1 MQRYLV
7 NFNLSNLPVYQTDVL
22 IVGGGIAGLT
32 TALSCKQ
39 KFKIT
44 ILTKAKVKEASTW
57 YAQGGV
63 AAAVGHNDSPQ
74 LHYEDTLKAGSYLN
88 DPEAVRTLT
97 SQAKQAIEML
107 VNIGTKFDQQNGKF
121 LLAKEGGHSTAR
133 VLHAGDATGSVIALS
148 LAKAVS
154 RLPNVQLL
162 EEVFVIDILTIDDTC
177 IGLLAYEKKNGQ
189 KVAFLAPAVVLAA
202 GGVGQLYKSTT
213 NPLVAT
219 ADGIALA
226 FRAQAE
232 LKDLE
237 FLQFHPTALD
247 TDENPKFLISEALR
261 GEGAYLVTGNG
272 DRFMLSRHPLA
283 ELAPRDTVSQAI
295 ASLNAAGV
303 QVYLDA
309 RHLGAAFLKQ
319 RFPGIYEYCLK
330 KGFNLATDLVPVKPA
345 AHFLVGGIKTNLDG
359 ATNVAGLYA
368 CGEVASVGVHGANR
382 LASNSLLEGLVFGRR
397 LGSYL
402 NSHLKKQTNQALVAK
417 AKTQLASQGL
427 KKEADNLEKLRQEL
441 KQLMEESMGVIR
453 KFKKV
458 KAAEKRLQAWQKSLE
473 GKEYQTPFA
482 WETQNMLT
490 TALLM
495 VQAALKRRE
504 SVGVHQIIN
513 D

>member
-1 MQRYLV
+1 MHRYLV
-7 NFNLSNLPVYQTDVL
+7 NFNLNSLPIYQSDVL

-32 TALSCKQ
+32 TALSCDKN
-39 KFKIT
+39 FKIT
-44 ILTKAKVKEASTW
+44 ILTKTKIKEASTW

-63 AAAVGHNDSPQ
+63 AAAVGRDDSPQ

-97 SQAKQAIEML
+97 TQAKQAIEML
-107 VNIGTKFDQQNGKF
+107 IKLGTKFAQQNGEF
-121 LLAKEGGHSTAR
+121 LLAKEGGHSKAR
-133 VLHAGDATGSVIALS
+133 VLHAGDATGTVIALS

-154 RLPNVQLL
+154 HLPNVRLL
-162 EEVFVIDILTIDDTC
+162 EEVFVIDILTVDDVC
-177 IGLLAYEKKNGQ
+177 LGLLAYEKKSGQ

-219 ADGIALA
+219 ADGLALA
-226 FRAQAE
+226 YRAQAK

-247 TDENPKFLISEALR
+247 VDENPKFLISEALR
-261 GEGAYLVTGNG
+261 GEGAYLVTENG
-272 DRFMLSRHPLA
+272 ERFMLSRHPLA

-295 ASLNAAGV
+295 ASLNAAGI
-303 QVYLDA
+303 QVFLDA

-319 RFPGIYEYCLK
+319 RFPSIYNYCLK

-345 AHFLVGGIKTNLDG
+345 AHFLVGGVKINLDG
-359 ATNVAGLYA
+359 ATNVPGLFA

-402 NSHLKKQTNQALVAK
+402 NNHLKKQLNSKLVAE
-417 AKTQLASQGL
+417 AKTKLISKSLERAV
-427 KKEADNLEKLRQEL
+427 DNLEHLRQEL
-441 KQLMEESMGVIR
+441 KQLMEDSMGVIR
-453 KFKKV
+453 KIKKL
-458 KAAEKRLQAWQKSLE
+458 KKAEKRLKSWLKSLE

-490 TALLM
+490 AALLM
-495 VQAALKRRE
+495 VQAALNRKQ
-504 SVGVHQIIN
+504 SVGVHQIVN
-513 D
+513 E